1 MLVAKAW
8 RYFRLSVAVSGAVSL
23 MRTGRH
29 GPDESATALG
39 LGRELAAIT
48 EDLDLDEKLPDSI
61 FPFRPKLPP
70 DDWTGYGGLPV
81 PSSKDGGR

>member
-8 RYFRLSVAVSGAVSL
+8 RYFRLRMAVSGAVSL
-23 MRTGRH
+23 MRTGH
-29 GPDESATALG
+29 YGPMRAATALD

-48 EDLDLDEKLPDSI
+48 EDLDLDEKLPDPI

-70 DDWTGYGGLPV
+70 
-81 PSSKDGGR
+81 R